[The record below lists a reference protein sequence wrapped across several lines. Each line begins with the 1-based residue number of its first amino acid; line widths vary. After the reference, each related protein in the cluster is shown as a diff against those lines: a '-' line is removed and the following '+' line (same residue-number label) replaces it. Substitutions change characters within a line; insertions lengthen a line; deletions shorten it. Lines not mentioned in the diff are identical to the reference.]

1 MSIRMRSAPTFLR
14 NRQPN
19 SDGTRTRIVRLAMTA
34 IVAASVLTGCLV
46 GDADEAQRGML
57 EDAQRTS
64 VVDEL
69 QATESARLLAP
80 STPNAA
86 ATDEP

>member
-1 MSIRMRSAPTFLR
+1 MSIRMRLAPTYLR

-19 SDGTRTRIVRLAMTA
+19 SDRTRMRIGRLAMTA
-34 IVAASVLTGCLV
+34 LVAASVLTGCLV

-80 STPNAA
+80 STPETAE
-86 ATDEP
+86 TDEP